1 MRRRSNHYESIR
13 VQMSRRSYREL
24 LQFST
29 FEERYNYLRLEGRV
43 GIETFGF
50 DRYLN
55 QKLYR
60 SLEWKQ
66 FRDKIIV
73 RDDGNDLAFPSQPC
87 FGRVIIHHLN
97 PITSEMLRVSDESIF
112 DPDNVVLCSLQ
123 THNAI
128 HYGDPSKLRKDYID
142 RHPNDTCPWR

>member
-1 MRRRSNHYESIR
+1 
-13 VQMSRRSYREL
+13 MSRKSYHEL

-29 FEERYNYLRLEGRV
+29 FEERYNYLRLKGSV

-55 QKLYR
+55 QRLYK

-66 FRDKIIV
+66 LRNKIIV
-73 RDDGNDLAFPSQPC
+73 RDDGCDLAFPAMPC
-87 FGRVIIHHLN
+87 FGRPIIHHIN
-97 PITSEMLRVSDESIF
+97 PITEEELIHEDESIF
-112 DPDNVVLCSLQ
+112 DPDNLILCSLQ

-128 HYGDPSKLRKDYID
+128 HYGDSMILRQDYTE
-142 RHPNDTCPWR
+142 RRMNDTCPWR